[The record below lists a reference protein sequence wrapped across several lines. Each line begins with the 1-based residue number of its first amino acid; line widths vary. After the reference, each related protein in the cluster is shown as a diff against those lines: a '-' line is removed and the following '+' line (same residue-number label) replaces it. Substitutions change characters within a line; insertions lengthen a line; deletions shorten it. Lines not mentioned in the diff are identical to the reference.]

1 MCYGTK
7 TVKWGA
13 VAVSTVF
20 PSGQPTIPPE
30 RLAIDDLPPIE
41 QVQIVEVPFL
51 DTTEIV
57 VQKPAEPRQA
67 AITPDP
73 VPTTTSEVSTPGRL
87 PAPARQPVP
96 VGGRLPIYD
105 RLCRPGYC

>member
-41 QVQIVEVPFL
+41 QVQVVKVPIL

-57 VQKPAEPRQA
+57 VQTPVEPVQE

-73 VPTTTSEVSTPGRL
+73 LPTTRL
-87 PAPARQPVP
+87 PAPPRQPVP
-96 VGGRLPIYD
+96 TGGRLWIGD
-105 RLCRPGYC
+105 QRLCRAGYC